1 MVPDSSINKYELLKL
16 FNKYIRKDTIN
27 IMPVNNE
34 KVDKS
39 LIRTKFN
46 DFKYNI
52 PDYET
57 MIKDLAQWMKEHSYL
72 YPHYNIK

>member
-1 MVPDSSINKYELLKL
+1 
-16 FNKYIRKDTIN
+16 
-27 IMPVNNE
+27 MPVNNE